1 MTRARA
7 GRGPAAIVSAIL
19 TTLAPALVPAL
30 FAGVAPAGAATAA
43 AGAAESTLVRMPGT
57 RELALKGPHGDEY
70 RIWISEPI
78 GRVPYTGGYRVLY
91 VLDGN
96 AFFGLFHDAK
106 RLQGE
111 FADTIIVSVGYPT
124 DKPHDFVRRA
134 YDFTPPAPGA
144 KLRQGGQDAM
154 LDFLEKT
161 LKPAI
166 AARYTVDADQES
178 LFGHSF
184 GGMFALYAMYTRPAL
199 FDHYVAA
206 SPTLWWAN
214 RYLLPSERD
223 FTARVTRGDV
233 DVRQTSLLLAV
244 GEAEPAQE
252 VDDVIALE
260 RRLQP
265 LSAWGLRTGLHREPG
280 EDHMSLPPSIVSQ
293 VLRDV
298 FTARTR

>member
-1 MTRARA
+1 MV
-7 GRGPAAIVSAIL
+7 AAMAM
-19 TTLAPALVPAL
+19 ALSGL
-30 FAGVAPAGAATAA
+30 SATAS
-43 AGAAESTLVRMPGT
+43 AEPVEAENVRVRMPGT
-57 RELALKGPHGDEY
+57 RELTLTGPQGADY
-70 RIWISEPI
+70 RIWISEPV
-78 GRVPYTGGYRVLY
+78 GAVPYTGGHRVLY

-106 RLQGE
+106 RLQDG

-124 DKPHDFVRRA
+124 DKPYDFTRRA

-144 KLRQGGQDAM
+144 KPPQGGQDAL

-166 AARYTVDADQES
+166 AARYRVDTDQES

-214 RYLLPSERD
+214 RYLLPSERA
-223 FTARVTRGDV
+223 FAARVARGEV

-244 GEAEPAQE
+244 GDAEPAQE
-252 VDDVIALE
+252 VQDVIALE

-265 LSAWGLRTGLHREPG
+265 LSAQGLRTGLRVQPG
-280 EDHMSLPPSIVSQ
+280 EDHMSLTPAIVTQ
-293 VLRDV
+293 VLRET

>member
-1 MTRARA
+1 LIFAVLGIAAGLPAARA
-7 GRGPAAIVSAIL
+7 
-19 TTLAPALVPAL
+19 APAQ
-30 FAGVAPAGAATAA
+30 
-43 AGAAESTLVRMPGT
+43 AESKLVRMPGT
-57 RELALKGPHGDEY
+57 RELTLSGPQGGEY
-70 RIWISEPI
+70 RIWISEPV
-78 GRVPYTGGYRVLY
+78 GSVPYTGGYRVLY

-96 AFFGLFHDAK
+96 AFFGLFHDTK
-106 RLQGE
+106 RLQQD

-144 KLRQGGQDAM
+144 KPPQGGQDAL
-154 LDFLEKT
+154 LDFIEKT
-161 LKPAI
+161 LKPTI
-166 AARYTVDADQES
+166 AARYKIDTDQES

-223 FTARVTRGDV
+223 FTARVKRGEV

-252 VDDVIALE
+252 VEDVVALE

-265 LSAWGLRTGLHREPG
+265 LSAWGLRTGLHRKPS
-280 EDHMSLPPSIVSQ
+280 EDHMSLPSSIVSQ
-293 VLRDV
+293 VLREV

>member
-1 MTRARA
+1 MILLL
-7 GRGPAAIVSAIL
+7 AAA
-19 TTLAPALVPAL
+19 APARTSPV
-30 FAGVAPAGAATAA
+30 
-43 AGAAESTLVRMPGT
+43 AAETPLVRMPGT
-57 RELALKGPHGDEY
+57 RELALKGPQGADY
-70 RIWISEPI
+70 RIWISEPV
-78 GRVPYTGGYRVLY
+78 GPVPYTGGYRVLY

-106 RLQGE
+106 RLQDA

-124 DKPHDFVRRA
+124 DKPYDFARRA

-144 KLRQGGQDAM
+144 KPAQGGQDAL
-154 LDFLEKT
+154 LDFLEQT

-166 AARYTVDADQES
+166 AARYRIDTDQES

-214 RYLLPSERD
+214 RYLLPSERA
-223 FTARVTRGDV
+223 FAARVARGEI

-244 GEAEPAQE
+244 GDVEPAQE
-252 VDDVIALE
+252 VQDVIALE

-265 LSAWGLRTGLHREPG
+265 LSAQGLRTSVRLQPG

-293 VLRDV
+293 VLREV